1 MDDLRLLDFLWVLF
15 VEFFGVMFFVMY
27 GVGVGLYYEIFG
39 MKFSSVYIV
48 IEIGFFIVV
57 IIIILS
63 IVSGGYVNFVI
74 SIGFLVI
81 GVIIFFRFLF
91 YLGF

>member
-1 MDDLRLLDFLWVLF
+1 MWVLF

-81 GVIIFFRFLF
+81 GGIICFRFLF
-91 YLGF
+91 YMCF